1 MWQQW
6 VTAVLGLVAIVV
18 PFLAL
23 SAAALAW
30 TLVVGGV
37 AIVALSVWTAMR
49 EQSPEY
55 HKESLREI
63 HQS

>member
-23 SAAALAW
+23 TAMALTW
-30 TLVVGGV
+30 TLIVGGV
-37 AIVALSVWTAMR
+37 AIVALSIWTAMR

-55 HKESLREI
+55 HQESLREI
-63 HQS
+63 RQS

>member
-23 SAAALAW
+23 SAAALTW
-30 TLVVGGV
+30 TLVVGGI
-37 AIVALSVWTAMR
+37 AIAVLSVWTAIR

-55 HKESLREI
+55 HQESLREI
-63 HQS
+63 RQS

>member
-6 VTAVLGLVAIVV
+6 VTAVLGLIAIVV

-37 AIVALSVWTAMR
+37 VIVALSVWTAMR

-55 HKESLREI
+55 HQESLREI
-63 HQS
+63 RQS